1 MISLAKLPS
10 TDTTTSRTRKGAIR
24 PAARIL
30 LKSRPMTPKQ
40 RQRMAAFT
48 RKDLSVMLAMVVALG
63 IVLIPSTR
71 RATRKSHTIN
81 CIRNLKELGTAYAL
95 WANAHGDRYPA
106 VTSLTNGGWS
116 EILNRPS
123 ASTWVWT
130 NYAIMSYG
138 LGQTSSILACPDDER
153 KPAELFSNIIA
164 NTNISY
170 FVGIC
175 TNDKYPQ
182 SILGG
187 DRNLGP
193 GTTPDPQYGYSP
205 SDGRGNDVVI
215 KGPVSWSLKMHSHG
229 DSAGRGNILIGDGSA
244 QQTTS
249 RSLTSYWLPTNT
261 SGVRL
266 IFP

>member
-1 MISLAKLPS
+1 
-10 TDTTTSRTRKGAIR
+10 
-24 PAARIL
+24 
-30 LKSRPMTPKQ
+30 
-40 RQRMAAFT
+40 MAAFT

-71 RATRKSHTIN
+71 RATLKSHTIN
-81 CIRNLKELGTAYAL
+81 CIRNLKELGTGYAL
-95 WANAHGDRYPA
+95 WANAHRDRYPA

-116 EILNRPS
+116 EFLNRPDS
-123 ASTWVWT
+123 SSWVWT
-130 NYAIMSYG
+130 NYAIMSYV

-153 KPAELFSNIIA
+153 MPSEVFSNVIA

-175 TNDKYPQ
+175 PSYKYPQ

-205 SDGRGNDVVI
+205 SDARGADVVV
-215 KGPVSWSLKMHSHG
+215 KSPVCWSLKMHSHG
-229 DSAGRGNILIGDGSA
+229 YPAGRGNILLADGSVSV
-244 QQTTS
+244 TTS
-249 RSLTSYWLPTNT
+249 QALTRRWLPTNT
-261 SGVRL
+261 SGIRL